1 MSEGGL
7 DYPQMIR
14 EALRRVPREALG
26 RIAADGLP
34 EPHCLYLT
42 FRTGD
47 PGVGLAPALRRRYPD
62 EMTIVLK
69 QQFRDLAV
77 DDEGFSVTLYF
88 GGRPE
93 RLEIPFAALTAFVDT
108 GVDFGLRFDAAVAEA
123 PDPGRPDPGRPDP
136 GRRRGRR
143 PGAGLGGV
151 DRRVPSQAVAG
162 SFNCRLRPS
171 PRSGPGPRG
180 SSLRPG
186 VCR

>member
-1 MSEGGL
+1 MSEDGL

-26 RIAADGLP
+26 RVAADGLP

-123 PDPGRPDPGRPDP
+123 SAGEPPEGRTPDGRTPDGRTPEDAEAGARAP
-136 GRRRGRR
+136 ASVVSIDEFRRKE
-143 PGAGLGGV
+143 
-151 DRRVPSQAVAG
+151 
-162 SFNCRLRPS
+162 
-171 PRSGPGPRG
+171 
-180 SSLRPG
+180 
-186 VCR
+186 